1 MRGENTSTGR
11 GGRSREW
18 SPARSAMSFQA
29 EGQPDVE
36 NALEDG
42 VEADHPYQSKRA
54 RARRK
59 ENTDPEQHRNDTAQ
73 DQKPFVLDL
82 LPQPNCADDLEN
94 TDGDRPSGNE
104 EKKNQG
110 RYAGPGEGQDTG
122 RHPEEPNCCE
132 SPAGRRG
139 AADDSGYE
147 REQAV
152 DEGVHAVHH
161 YKREQRQSRQDECQ
175 HTKTDSDNAA
185 QQ

>member
-1 MRGENTSTGR
+1 MIWKIPTAITH
-11 GGRSREW
+11 
-18 SPARSAMSFQA
+18 PAMKKRRTRAVMPGQA
-29 EGQPDVE
+29 
-36 NALEDG
+36 
-42 VEADHPYQSKRA
+42 
-54 RARRK
+54 
-59 ENTDPEQHRNDTAQ
+59 
-73 DQKPFVLDL
+73 
-82 LPQPNCADDLEN
+82 
-94 TDGDRPSGNE
+94 
-104 EKKNQG
+104 
-110 RYAGPGEGQDTG
+110 EGQDTG

-132 SPAGRRG
+132 PPAGRRG